1 MIWPLFWFW
10 LETVVC
16 EAKNKQGYWL
26 YGRII
31 HQREVYMVLNNK
43 ERVLKEVHE
52 TVSNILE
59 QDFPNLF
66 YAP

>member
-1 MIWPLFWFW
+1 MIWPLF
-10 LETVVC
+10 LVLIGNCC